1 MSVEHGFKESAEKRL
16 EFRLLGPLDV
26 RAGDVQVPL
35 GGPRHRT
42 VLTLLLLSPGHV
54 VPVDSLIEAVWNER
68 PPATAR
74 TQVAICIAALRK
86 AFKKAGCPEEIIVTA
101 HPGYLLRLGRH
112 TLDTVEFADLVA
124 EAEAAVRDERPADAS
139 RAYTEALR
147 LWRGRPLDGVTGHR
161 VEDEA
166 RRLEE
171 LRLDTFENATA
182 VRLRLGEHQRV
193 LPDLAAMVRSHPLRE
208 RARHQLIT
216 AQYRSGRRAEALETF
231 QEGRRSLVEELGIE
245 PGPALTEL
253 YHAILQDEPSLSVRE
268 RDGGPVTPPK
278 PVGDPLELPPDV
290 PGLTGRKEELAQLG
304 ELLATDGTAR
314 GPATGLITGVAG
326 VGKTSLAVHWAHSVA
341 DRFPDG
347 QLFADLHG
355 YDEQVEPTTADEVL
369 SRFLRSLSVPTG
381 QIPVEPEERAA
392 LYRSLLA
399 DRRVLIVLDNVRS
412 YAQVRPLLPSGGGCC
427 VLVTGREQ
435 IPELVAWPP
444 QAWVRLGL
452 LSPYEAVELLGRIV
466 GEERVAAE
474 PGAAATL
481 AELCDLLPLALRI
494 AGARLASRPHWTVAR
509 LVRRLS
515 DERLRLDELSQ
526 GESQVRASFAVTYRG
541 LAEQTARLYRRLGLL
556 DVPDFSAWV
565 AAPLLDTDLHTGEHL
580 VEELV
585 DAQFLDVIG
594 PDAAGHTRY
603 RFQNLLRL
611 FAREL
616 AEEEESAEERRA
628 VLDRV
633 FRAYLFLASEA
644 HRRSYGGDFSII
656 HGTVAPHR
664 LPRELTDALLAR
676 PLDWLEAERPSL
688 TAVVGRAAAAGLD
701 ELAWDLTLCVLVL
714 FETRNYLDDWREC
727 AERSLAAARAAGNAR
742 GEAAMLHALGALEMR
757 LRDFTAAYE
766 LFTRALRLH
775 EQAGEEHGRALVLR
789 NMAMIDEMRGEPETA
804 MRHSTAALE
813 VFRAVGD
820 RSSEA
825 HVLNNMAQIR
835 LDQDDVDEAQRLSE
849 ESVRVS
855 AGIGEG
861 GARSLAL
868 GTHRLARVHLA
879 RREYDL
885 AEEALLRVIH
895 IVRGQL
901 DMLGLAHGLLALGE
915 ARMGAGRWRQARVT
929 LRQALEVAALVD
941 SPLVAGR
948 IKLALGTA
956 SRECGDSA
964 EARRNVRGALEDFER
979 IGVEEWAR
987 RARAALAE
995 LPGTNEREP
1004 REPN

>member
-1 MSVEHGFKESAEKRL
+1 MEKRL
-16 EFRLLGPLDV
+16 EFRMLGPLEV
-26 RAGDVQVPL
+26 RFGDAQVPL

-42 VLTLLLLSPGHV
+42 ILALLLLSPGRV
-54 VPVDSLIEAVWNER
+54 VPVDSLIDSVWNEH

-74 TQVAICIAALRK
+74 TQVSICIAALRK
-86 AFKKAGCPEEIIVTA
+86 AFKTAGCPEEVIVTT
-101 HPGYLLRLGRH
+101 HPGYLLRPDRH
-112 TLDTVEFADLVA
+112 TLDTAEFTGLVA
-124 EAEAAVRDERPADAS
+124 RAEAAVRDERLPEAS
-139 RAYTEALR
+139 RAYADALR
-147 LWRGRPLDGVTGHR
+147 LWRGRPLSGVMGLR

-171 LRLDTFENATA
+171 LRLNTFEDATA
-182 VRLRLGEHQRV
+182 VRLQLGDHQRV

-231 QEGRRSLVEELGIE
+231 QEGRRWLMEELGIE

-253 YHAILQDEPSLSVRE
+253 RDAILQDERSLSVHDP
-268 RDGGPVTPPK
+268 DGEPVPRPN
-278 PVGDPLELPPDV
+278 PGDPLELPPDV
-290 PGLTGRKEELAQLG
+290 PRLAGRKEELALLG
-304 ELLATDGTAR
+304 ELLDTNGATR

-326 VGKTSLAVHWAHSVA
+326 VGKTGLAIHWAHGVA
-341 DRFPDG
+341 ESFPDG

-355 YDEQVEPTTADEVL
+355 YDEHLEPTGADEVL
-369 SRFLRSLSVPTG
+369 GRFLRSLSVPAA
-381 QIPVEPEERAA
+381 QIPAEPEERAA

-399 DRRVLIVLDNVRS
+399 DRRVLVVLDNVRS

-444 QAWVRLGL
+444 RAWVRLGP
-452 LSPYEAVELLGRIV
+452 LSTYEAVELLGGIV
-466 GEERVAAE
+466 GEERVAQA

-494 AGARLASRPHWTVAR
+494 AGARLASKPHWTVEH

-526 GESQVRASFAVTYRG
+526 GESQVRASFALTYRG
-541 LAEQTARLYRRLGLL
+541 LAPETARLYRRLGLL
-556 DVPDFSAWV
+556 DVPDFSSWV
-565 AAPLLDTDLHTGEHL
+565 AAALLDTDLYTGDRL
-580 VEELV
+580 IEELV
-585 DAQFLDVIG
+585 DAQFLDVVG
-594 PDAAGHTRY
+594 QDASGHTRY

-611 FAREL
+611 FARER
-616 AEEEESAEERRA
+616 AEEESAEERHA

-633 FRAYLFLASEA
+633 FRTYLFLASEA

-656 HGTVAPHR
+656 HGTVVPHP
-664 LPRELTDALLAR
+664 LPRELTDVLLAR
-676 PLDWLEAERPSL
+676 PLDWLEAERLSL
-688 TAVVGRAAAAGLD
+688 TAVVARAAAAGLD
-701 ELAWDLTLCVLVL
+701 ELAWDLTLSVLVL

-727 AERSLAAARAAGNAR
+727 AERSLAAARAADNAR
-742 GEAAMLHALGALEMR
+742 GEAAMLHVLGALEMR
-757 LRDFTAAYE
+757 QRDFTTAYD
-766 LFTRALRLH
+766 LFARALDLH
-775 EQAGEEHGRALVLR
+775 ERAGEEHGRALVLR
-789 NMAMIDEMRGEPETA
+789 NMAMIDEMRGELETA
-804 MRHSTAALE
+804 MRYSTAALE

-835 LDQDDVDEAQRLSE
+835 LDQDDVDDAQRLSE

-855 AGIGEG
+855 MGIGEG

-915 ARMGAGRWRQARVT
+915 ARMGAGRWQQARAT
-929 LRQALEVAALVD
+929 LRQALEAAALAGGA
-941 SPLVAGR
+941 LVEGR

-956 SRECGDSA
+956 GWKCGDPF
-964 EARRNVRGALEDFER
+964 EARRNFLGALANFER
-979 IGVEEWAR
+979 IGVDAWIKR
-987 RARAALAE
+987 THAALAE
-995 LPGTNEREP
+995 LPDAN
-1004 REPN
+1004 

>member
-1 MSVEHGFKESAEKRL
+1 MGSMEKRL
-16 EFRLLGPLDV
+16 EFRVLGPLEV
-26 RAGDVQVPL
+26 RAGEVPVPL
-35 GGPRHRT
+35 GGRRHRT
-42 VLTLLLLSPGHV
+42 ILTVLLLAPGHV
-54 VPVDSLIEAVWNER
+54 VSVDSLIEAVWNEH

-74 TQVAICIAALRK
+74 TQVSICIAALRK
-86 AFKKAGCPEEIIVTA
+86 AFKNAGCPDEVIVTA

-112 TLDTVEFADLVA
+112 SLDTAEFADLVA
-124 EAEAAVRDERPADAS
+124 GADAAVRGERLAEAS

-147 LWRGRPLDGVTGHR
+147 LWRGRPLAGVTGHR

-166 RRLEE
+166 QRLEE
-171 LRLDTFENATA
+171 LRLNTFENATQ
-182 VRLRLGEHQRV
+182 VRLQLGDHQRA

-231 QEGRRSLVEELGIE
+231 QEGRRWLMEELGIE

-253 YHAILQDEPSLSVRE
+253 HQAILQDRPSLSAPE
-268 RDGGPVTPPK
+268 PDTEPVAPPT

-290 PGLTGRKEELAQLG
+290 PRLAGRKEELAQLG
-304 ELLATDGTAR
+304 RLLDADSTAG

-326 VGKTSLAVHWAHSVA
+326 IGKTSLAVHWGHSVA
-341 DRFPDG
+341 DLFPDG

-355 YDEQVEPTTADEVL
+355 YDEHLEPTTADEVL
-369 SRFLRSLSVPTG
+369 GRFLRSLSVPTA
-381 QIPVEPEERAA
+381 QIPAAPEERAA

-399 DRRVLIVLDNVRS
+399 DRRVLVVLDNVRS
-412 YAQVRPLLPSGGGCC
+412 DAQVRPLLPSGAGCC

-435 IPELVAWPP
+435 LPELVAWPP
-444 QAWVRLGL
+444 RAWVRLGP
-452 LSPYEAVELLGRIV
+452 LSPHEAVELLGRIV

-474 PGAAATL
+474 PGAIVTL

-494 AGARLASRPHWTVAR
+494 AGARLASKPHWTVAH

-515 DERLRLDELSQ
+515 DERSRLDELSQ
-526 GESQVRASFAVTYRG
+526 GASQVRASFALTYQG
-541 LAEQTARLYRRLGLL
+541 LAGQAAQLYRRLGLL
-556 DVPDFSAWV
+556 DVPDFTSWV
-565 AAPLLDTDLHTGEHL
+565 AAVLLDTDLRTGERL
-580 VEELV
+580 IEELV
-585 DAQFLDVIG
+585 DAQFLDVVG
-594 PDAAGHTRY
+594 PDVAGHTRY

-611 FAREL
+611 FARER
-616 AEEEESAEERRA
+616 AEEESARERAA

-633 FRAYLFLASEA
+633 HRTYLFLAAEA

-656 HGTVAPHR
+656 HGSVAQ
-664 LPRELTDALLAR
+664 LPLSPELTDRLLAR
-676 PLDWLEAERPSL
+676 PLDWLEAERLPL
-688 TAVVGRAAAAGLD
+688 AALVGRAAAAGQD

-727 AERSLAAARAAGNAR
+727 AERSLAAVRAAGNTR
-742 GEAAMLHALGALEMR
+742 GEAAMLHVLGALEMR
-757 LRDFTAAYE
+757 LRDFTTAYH

-775 EQAGEEHGRALVLR
+775 ERAGEAHGGALVLR
-789 NMAMIDEMRGEPETA
+789 NMAMIDEMRGELDSA
-804 MRHSTAALE
+804 MRHSTAALA
-813 VFRAVGD
+813 VFRQVGD

-835 LDQDDVDEAQRLSE
+835 LDQGDVDEAQRLSE

-855 AGIGEG
+855 AAIGEG

-879 RREYDL
+879 RQEYDL

-895 IVRGQL
+895 IVRGQM
-901 DMLGLAHGLLALGE
+901 DTLGLAHGLLALGE
-915 ARMGAGRWRQARVT
+915 ARMGAGRWRQARAT
-929 LRQALEVAALVD
+929 LRRATEVAALVD
-941 SPLVAGR
+941 SPLVEGR

-956 SRECGDSA
+956 ARKCDDPD
-964 EARRNVRGALEDFER
+964 EARRNFAGALADFGR
-979 IGVEEWAR
+979 IGVEEWMR
-987 RARAALAE
+987 RARTALAE
-995 LPGTNEREP
+995 LPGAN
-1004 REPN
+1004 